1 MKFLLASFTNT
12 HQAMN
17 NNIIK
22 LEGVDIRQMKHQVF
36 SNITLK
42 IENGEFLYLIGE
54 TGSGKSS
61 FLKALYAELK
71 VDAGN
76 ITVANTDLTKIKQK
90 EIPILRRKL
99 GIVFQDFQ
107 LLTDRNV
114 SHNLEFVLKAT
125 GWKKKDAIKARI
137 DEVLESVHLIGVKN
151 KMPYELSGGEQQRA
165 AIARALLNHPDLI
178 LADEPTGNL
187 DPEKSEKIIQL
198 LKEINAKG
206 TTILIAT
213 HDYSIIKKYS
223 ARTIKCVDNKII
235 DIDYN
240 NL

>member
-1 MKFLLASFTNT
+1 
-12 HQAMN
+12 MN
-17 NNIIK
+17 NNIIS
-22 LEGVDIRQMKHQVF
+22 LEGVDIRQMNHQVF

-61 FLKALYAELK
+61 LLKALYGELK

-76 ITVANTDLTKIKQK
+76 ITVADIELTKIKQK
-90 EIPILRRKL
+90 EIPTLRRKL

-114 SHNLEFVLKAT
+114 FDNLEFVLKAT
-125 GWKKKDAIKARI
+125 GWKNKVEIKARI
-137 DEVLESVHLIGVKN
+137 DEVLDSVHLSGVKG

-165 AIARALLNHPDLI
+165 AIARALLNHPELI

-187 DPEKSEKIIQL
+187 DPEKSEKIIEL

-223 ARTIKCVDNKII
+223 ARTIKCAENKVI
-235 DIDYN
+235 DIDSN
-240 NL
+240 TL

>member
-1 MKFLLASFTNT
+1 MS
-12 HQAMN
+12 
-17 NNIIK
+17 NNIIS
-22 LEGVDIRQMKHQVF
+22 LEGVDVRQMQHQVF

-61 FLKALYAELK
+61 LLKALYGELK

-76 ITVANTDLTKIKQK
+76 ITVSDIDLTKIKQK
-90 EIPILRRKL
+90 EIPTLRRKL

-114 SHNLEFVLKAT
+114 FDNLEFVLKAT
-125 GWKKKDAIKARI
+125 GWKNKAKIKARI
-137 DEVLESVHLIGVKN
+137 DEVLDSVHLSGVTD

-165 AIARALLNHPDLI
+165 AIARALLNHPELI

-187 DPEKSEKIIQL
+187 DPEKSEKIIEL

-223 ARTIKCVDNKII
+223 ARTIKCVENKVI
-235 DIDYN
+235 DIDSN
-240 NL
+240 TL

>member
-1 MKFLLASFTNT
+1 MASFTNT

-17 NNIIK
+17 NNIIS
-22 LEGVDIRQMKHQVF
+22 LEGVDIRQMNHQVF
-36 SNITLK
+36 SNITLI

-61 FLKALYAELK
+61 LLKALYGELK

-76 ITVANTDLTKIKQK
+76 ITVADIDLTKIKQK
-90 EIPILRRKL
+90 EIPTLRRKL

-114 SHNLEFVLKAT
+114 FDNLEFVLKAT
-125 GWKKKDAIKARI
+125 GWKNKAEIKARI
-137 DEVLESVHLIGVKN
+137 DEVLDSVHLSGVTD

-165 AIARALLNHPDLI
+165 AIARALLNHPELI

-187 DPEKSEKIIQL
+187 DPEKSEKIIEL

-223 ARTIKCVDNKII
+223 ARTIKCVENKVI
-235 DIDYN
+235 DIDSN
-240 NL
+240 TL

>member
-1 MKFLLASFTNT
+1 
-12 HQAMN
+12 MN
-17 NNIIK
+17 NNIIS
-22 LEGVDIRQMKHQVF
+22 LEAVDISQMNHQVF

-61 FLKALYAELK
+61 LLKALYGELK

-76 ITVANTDLTKIKQK
+76 ITVADIDLTKIKQK
-90 EIPILRRKL
+90 EIPTLRRKL

-114 SHNLEFVLKAT
+114 FDNLEFVLKAT
-125 GWKKKDAIKARI
+125 GWKNKAKIKARI
-137 DEVLESVHLIGVKN
+137 DEVLDSVHLSGVKD

-165 AIARALLNHPDLI
+165 AIARALLNHPELI

-187 DPEKSEKIIQL
+187 DPEKSEKIIEL

-213 HDYSIIKKYS
+213 HDYSILKKYS
-223 ARTIKCVDNKII
+223 ARTIKCAENKVI
-235 DIDYN
+235 DIDSTT
-240 NL
+240 L

>member
-1 MKFLLASFTNT
+1 MASFTNT

-17 NNIIK
+17 NNIIS
-22 LEGVDIRQMKHQVF
+22 LEGVDIRQMNHQVF

-61 FLKALYAELK
+61 LLKALYGELK
-71 VDAGN
+71 VAAGN
-76 ITVANTDLTKIKQK
+76 ITVADIDLTKIKQK
-90 EIPILRRKL
+90 EIPTLRRKL

-114 SHNLEFVLKAT
+114 FDNLEFVLKAT
-125 GWKKKDAIKARI
+125 GWKNKAEIKARI
-137 DEVLESVHLIGVKN
+137 DEVLDSVHLSGVKD

-165 AIARALLNHPDLI
+165 AIARALLNHPELI

-187 DPEKSEKIIQL
+187 DPEKSEKIIEL

-223 ARTIKCVDNKII
+223 ARTIKCAENKVI
-235 DIDYN
+235 DIDSN
-240 NL
+240 TL

>member
-1 MKFLLASFTNT
+1 
-12 HQAMN
+12 MN
-17 NNIIK
+17 NNIIS
-22 LEGVDIRQMKHQVF
+22 LEGVDIRQMNHQVF

-42 IENGEFLYLIGE
+42 IKNGEFLYLIGE

-61 FLKALYAELK
+61 LLKVLYGELK

-76 ITVANTDLTKIKQK
+76 ITVADTDLTKIKHK
-90 EIPILRRKL
+90 EIPTLRRKL

-114 SHNLEFVLKAT
+114 FDNLEFVLKAT
-125 GWKKKDAIKARI
+125 GWKNKAEIKARI
-137 DEVLESVHLIGVKN
+137 DEVLDSVHLSGVTD

-165 AIARALLNHPDLI
+165 AIARALLNHPGLI

-187 DPEKSEKIIQL
+187 DPEKSEKIIEL

-223 ARTIKCVDNKII
+223 ARTIKCVENKVI
-235 DIDYN
+235 DIDSN
-240 NL
+240 TL

>member
-1 MKFLLASFTNT
+1 
-12 HQAMN
+12 MN
-17 NNIIK
+17 NNIIS
-22 LEGVDIRQMKHQVF
+22 LEGVDIRQLNHQVF

-61 FLKALYAELK
+61 LLKALYGELK

-76 ITVANTDLTKIKQK
+76 ITVADIDLTKIKQK
-90 EIPILRRKL
+90 EIPTLRRKL

-114 SHNLEFVLKAT
+114 FDNLEFVLKAT
-125 GWKKKDAIKARI
+125 GWKNKAEIKARI
-137 DEVLESVHLIGVKN
+137 DEVLDSVHLSGVTD

-165 AIARALLNHPDLI
+165 AIARALLNHPELI

-187 DPEKSEKIIQL
+187 DPEKSEKIIEL

-223 ARTIKCVDNKII
+223 ARTIKCAENKVI
-235 DIDYN
+235 DIDSN
-240 NL
+240 TL

>member
-1 MKFLLASFTNT
+1 
-12 HQAMN
+12 MN
-17 NNIIK
+17 NNIIS
-22 LEGVDIRQMKHQVF
+22 LEGVDIRQMNHQVF

-61 FLKALYAELK
+61 LLKVLYGELK

-76 ITVANTDLTKIKQK
+76 ITVADIDLTKIRKK
-90 EIPILRRKL
+90 EIPTLRRKL

-114 SHNLEFVLKAT
+114 FDNLEFVLKAT
-125 GWKKKDAIKARI
+125 NWKNKTEIKARI
-137 DEVLESVHLIGVKN
+137 DEVLDSVHLSGVKD

-165 AIARALLNHPDLI
+165 AIARALLNHPELI

-187 DPEKSEKIIQL
+187 DPEKSEKIIEL

-206 TTILIAT
+206 TSILIAT

-223 ARTIKCVDNKII
+223 EKTIKCAENKVI
-235 DIDYN
+235 DIDSN
-240 NL
+240 TL

>member
-1 MKFLLASFTNT
+1 
-12 HQAMN
+12 MN
-17 NNIIK
+17 NNIIS
-22 LEGVDIRQMKHQVF
+22 LDGVDIRQMNHQVF

-61 FLKALYAELK
+61 LLKALYGELK

-76 ITVANTDLTKIKQK
+76 ITVADIDLTKIKHK
-90 EIPILRRKL
+90 EIPTLRRKL

-114 SHNLEFVLKAT
+114 FDNLEFVLKAT
-125 GWKKKDAIKARI
+125 GWKNKAEIKARI
-137 DEVLESVHLIGVKN
+137 NVVLDSVHLSGVKD

-165 AIARALLNHPDLI
+165 AIARALLNHPELI

-187 DPEKSEKIIQL
+187 DPEKSEKIIEL

-223 ARTIKCVDNKII
+223 ARTIKCAENKVI
-235 DIDYN
+235 DIDSN
-240 NL
+240 TL

>member
-1 MKFLLASFTNT
+1 
-12 HQAMN
+12 MN
-17 NNIIK
+17 NNIIS
-22 LEGVDIRQMKHQVF
+22 LEGVDIRQMNHQVF

-61 FLKALYAELK
+61 LLKVLYGELK

-76 ITVANTDLTKIKQK
+76 ITVADTDLTKIKHK
-90 EIPILRRKL
+90 EIPTLRRKL

-114 SHNLEFVLKAT
+114 SDNLEFVLKAT
-125 GWKKKDAIKARI
+125 GWKNKAEIKARI
-137 DEVLESVHLIGVKN
+137 DEVLESVHLSGVKD

-165 AIARALLNHPDLI
+165 AIARALLNHPGLI

-187 DPEKSEKIIQL
+187 DPEKSEKIIEL

-223 ARTIKCVDNKII
+223 ARTIKCVENKVI
-235 DIDYN
+235 DIDSN
-240 NL
+240 TL

>member
-1 MKFLLASFTNT
+1 
-12 HQAMN
+12 MN
-17 NNIIK
+17 NNIIS
-22 LEGVDIRQMKHQVF
+22 LEGVDIRQMNHQVF

-42 IENGEFLYLIGE
+42 IENGEFIYLIGE

-61 FLKALYAELK
+61 LLKALYGELK

-76 ITVANTDLTKIKQK
+76 ITVADIDLTKIKQK
-90 EIPILRRKL
+90 EIPTLRRKL

-114 SHNLEFVLKAT
+114 FDNLEFVLKAT
-125 GWKKKDAIKARI
+125 GWKNKAEIKARI
-137 DEVLESVHLIGVKN
+137 DEVLDSVNLSGAKD
-151 KMPYELSGGEQQRA
+151 KMPYELSVGEQQRA
-165 AIARALLNHPDLI
+165 AIARALLNHPELI

-187 DPEKSEKIIQL
+187 DPEKSEKIIEL

-213 HDYSIIKKYS
+213 HDYSILKKYS
-223 ARTIKCVDNKII
+223 ARTIKCAENKVI
-235 DIDYN
+235 DIDSTT
-240 NL
+240 L

>member
-1 MKFLLASFTNT
+1 MASFTNT
-12 HQAMN
+12 HQEMN
-17 NNIIK
+17 NNIISI
-22 LEGVDIRQMKHQVF
+22 EGVDIRQLNHQVF

-61 FLKALYAELK
+61 LLKVLYGELK

-76 ITVANTDLTKIKQK
+76 ITVADTDLTKIKHK
-90 EIPILRRKL
+90 EIPTLRRKL

-114 SHNLEFVLKAT
+114 SDNLEFVLKAT
-125 GWKKKDAIKARI
+125 GWQKKAEIKARI
-137 DEVLESVHLIGVKN
+137 DEVLESVHLSGVKD

-165 AIARALLNHPDLI
+165 AIARALLNHPGLI

-187 DPEKSEKIIQL
+187 DPEKSEKIIEL

-223 ARTIKCVDNKII
+223 ARTIKCVENKVI
-235 DIDYN
+235 DIDSN
-240 NL
+240 TL

>member
-1 MKFLLASFTNT
+1 
-12 HQAMN
+12 MN
-17 NNIIK
+17 NNIIS
-22 LEGVDIRQMKHQVF
+22 LEGVDIRQLNHQVF

-61 FLKALYAELK
+61 LLKALYGELK

-76 ITVANTDLTKIKQK
+76 ITVADTDLTKIKHK
-90 EIPILRRKL
+90 EIPTLRRKL

-114 SHNLEFVLKAT
+114 FDNLEFVLKAT
-125 GWKKKDAIKARI
+125 GWKNKAEIKARI
-137 DEVLESVHLIGVKN
+137 DEVLDSVHLSGVTD

-165 AIARALLNHPDLI
+165 AIARALLNHPELI

-187 DPEKSEKIIQL
+187 DPEKSEKIIEL

-223 ARTIKCVDNKII
+223 ARTIKCAENKVI
-235 DIDYN
+235 DIDSN
-240 NL
+240 TL

>member
-1 MKFLLASFTNT
+1 
-12 HQAMN
+12 MN
-17 NNIIK
+17 SNIIK
-22 LEGVDIRQMKHQVF
+22 LEGVDIRQINHQVF

-42 IENGEFLYLIGE
+42 IEKGEFLYLIGE

-61 FLKALYAELK
+61 LLKVLYGELK
-71 VDAGN
+71 VDSGN
-76 ITVANTDLTKIKQK
+76 ITVADIDLTKIKQK
-90 EIPILRRKL
+90 EIPTLRRKL

-114 SHNLEFVLKAT
+114 FDNLEFVLKAT
-125 GWKKKDAIKARI
+125 GWKNKVEIKARI
-137 DEVLESVHLIGVKN
+137 DEVLDSVHLSGVKG

-165 AIARALLNHPDLI
+165 AIARALLNNPELI

-187 DPEKSEKIIQL
+187 DPEKSEKIIEL

-206 TTILIAT
+206 TSILIAT

-223 ARTIKCVDNKII
+223 ARTIKCAENKVI
-235 DIDYN
+235 DIDSN
-240 NL
+240 TL